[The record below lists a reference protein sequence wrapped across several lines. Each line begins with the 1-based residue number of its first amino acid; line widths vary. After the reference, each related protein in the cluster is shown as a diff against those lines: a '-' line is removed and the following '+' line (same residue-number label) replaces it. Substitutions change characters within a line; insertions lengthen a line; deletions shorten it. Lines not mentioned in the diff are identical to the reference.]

1 VGSIIV
7 SNMNAQE
14 AIELLEAVRRGE
26 FEDAGLEVK
35 RAQRG
40 LPQRLFETLS
50 AFANQAGGGVILL
63 GVDESQG
70 FRLAGVEAVQTVIS
84 ELTDLAGKMIPPLA
98 LEITPA
104 EIENKTAIVV
114 DVPECDYQHKPC
126 HYGPSGMQAGSFLR
140 VGNQNRHMSAYE
152 VFTFVTGRGQ
162 PTFDQ
167 ELVQKASIEDLDQV
181 ALEAYFNRLK
191 QSRRGL
197 WQRLRLEE
205 KDLAGRLLAL
215 EILGRDGEKLCPT
228 LSGLLAFGT
237 WPQKYYPSLMITFVR
252 YVSTDRSQKGP
263 RGERFMDNAQ
273 FEGRLEEMVD
283 EAVGRCL
290 MNMRQSTLIEGILH
304 RNIPE
309 YPEEAVREAL
319 INAIAHRDYSPYVLG
334 SHVRI
339 EMFADR
345 LEIMTPGGLFGPVN
359 ESNLECTQSTRNQLL
374 MRIMSEIGLAENRG
388 SGIEAMLNAQREA
401 HLEPPLFQDTRTYF
415 TVTFSNQTL
424 LDPETVTW
432 LNRYA
437 SLPINPRQRTALAY
451 LHRHK
456 QITNPEY
463 CRLNNVDSLVS
474 TRELRGLVDS
484 SLISMHGTR
493 RWAFYTIQIGQLE
506 IGQPTSLIQSEGLQL
521 NLRQK
526 AGLDFLSQSGVIT
539 TEKYIHVN
547 GGTLA
552 ARTARADLQGLE
564 TIGLIKK
571 VGKGRATYY
580 VLAVPK

>member
-1 VGSIIV
+1 MGK
-7 SNMNAQE
+7 MNAQE
-14 AIELLEAVRRGE
+14 ALELLEAVRSGE
-26 FEDAGLEVK
+26 YEDAGLEVK

-98 LEITPA
+98 LETTTV
-104 EIENKTAIVV
+104 EIEGKTAIVV

-126 HYGPSGMQAGSFLR
+126 HYGPSGMQGGSFLR

-167 ELVQKASIEDLDQV
+167 ELVKKASIEDLDQ
-181 ALEAYFNRLK
+181 ATLEAYFSRLK
-191 QSRRGL
+191 QNRRGL
-197 WQRLRLEE
+197 WQRLRLDE
-205 KDLAGRLLAL
+205 KDLVGRLLAL
-215 EILGRDGEKLCPT
+215 EILDRDGEVLYPT

-273 FEGRLEEMVD
+273 FDGRLEEMVD

-319 INAIAHRDYSPYVLG
+319 INAIAHRDYSPYMVG
-334 SHVRI
+334 SQVRI

-345 LEIMTPGGLFGPVN
+345 LEIMTPGWLFGPVN
-359 ESNLECTQSTRNQLL
+359 ESNLESTQSTRNQLL
-374 MRIMSEIGLAENRG
+374 MRILSEIGLVENRG
-388 SGIEAMLNAQREA
+388 SGIEAMLTALREA
-401 HLEPPLFQDTRTYF
+401 HLEPPRFQDTRIYF

-437 SLPINPRQRTALAY
+437 NLPINPRQRTALAY

-463 CRLNNVDSLVS
+463 CRLINVDSLMA
-474 TRELRGLVDS
+474 TRELRGLVDAGV
-484 SLISMHGTR
+484 ISMHSTR
-493 RWAFYTIQIGQLE
+493 RWAFYTLQLGQLE
-506 IGQPTSLIQSEGLQL
+506 VSQPVSFIQPEGVQL

-526 AGLDFLSQSGVIT
+526 AGLDYLNQSGAIT

-552 ARTARADLQGLE
+552 PRTARADLQALE
-564 TIGLIKK
+564 TVGLIKK

-580 VLAVPK
+580 VLTTPK